1 MNVLSLYNSIL
12 ANTNQINYD
21 SLSNTN
27 IPIVNGMDS
36 TILSNENSSV
46 KGTSSFKDIV
56 SNEIEKLNNTQV
68 KADKLT
74 QDFITGEV
82 EDLHSLMIA
91 SEEARI
97 ALELAVQVR
106 NKCVE
111 AYKEINNMQL

>member
-1 MNVLSLYNSIL
+1 MNISSLYNSIL
-12 ANTNQINYD
+12 ANTNQISYE
-21 SLSNTN
+21 SLASAN
-27 IPIVNGMDS
+27 IPTINKTDS
-36 TILSNENSSV
+36 TILPSENSSIE
-46 KGTSSFKDIV
+46 GISSFKDII

-82 EDLHSLMIA
+82 EDLHSVMIA
-91 SEEARI
+91 TEEARI